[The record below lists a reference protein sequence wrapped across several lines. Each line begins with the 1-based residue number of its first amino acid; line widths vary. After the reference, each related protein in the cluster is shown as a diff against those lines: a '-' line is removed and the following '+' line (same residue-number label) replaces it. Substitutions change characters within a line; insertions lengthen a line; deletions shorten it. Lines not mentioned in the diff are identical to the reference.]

1 MRIANLEEVQPAAL
15 QELNEIMEKQ
25 FAGQAGTQA
34 AKMGGLK
41 SAANIMN
48 YLDTAIE
55 GQLMDAIR
63 EQDEEMSQQIQDLMF
78 VFDNLVDVDDKGIQ
92 AILREVQQDALLKA
106 IKGADEE
113 LKDKIMRNM
122 SKRAAEMLNDDLEA
136 LGPVRISEVE
146 TAQKEILSVARR
158 LSDSGEIMLGGGGGE
173 EFLQERQSRHSFS
186 LGKHM
191 TAKKSFSE
199 NEVNE
204 AKKWDLPFVD
214 DPTAPRENEPTNAL
228 NKRSDWQ
235 YEPPEVEEEIQPP
248 TAEEIEAIRQAAY
261 DEGYQEGKEK
271 GFEEGKAQGLEAGLA
286 EGKEQGHTE
295 GLEQGLEEGRQQMT
309 AQAEVWQMLAEKFH
323 DPLSQANDETR
334 DQLVKLAVTLAKA
347 VIKTEVSTNQQV
359 IMQALSEGIKALP
372 INQADYQIHMNPEDI
387 ELVKEH
393 FGEEEITKKGWNL
406 VEAPAMERG
415 GCDITTAQNAVDVS
429 IERRCRDV
437 IDRFLLNQGLS
448 NDQPLACPF

>member
-1 MRIANLEEVQPAAL
+1 MAKVDDMTQTKITSVHKHFIEEIQNYSTIGFQSQDFVKRALTAALGEDKAANLIDQILMGSGAKGLDSLKWMDSKQVASIIRNEHPQIQTIVLSYLEPEQSAEILAQFPEKVRLDLLMRIANLEEVQPAAL

-122 SKRAAEMLNDDLEA
+122 SKRAAEMLADDLEA

-173 EFLQERQSRHSFS
+173 EFL
-186 LGKHM
+186 
-191 TAKKSFSE
+191 
-199 NEVNE
+199 
-204 AKKWDLPFVD
+204 
-214 DPTAPRENEPTNAL
+214 
-228 NKRSDWQ
+228 
-235 YEPPEVEEEIQPP
+235 
-248 TAEEIEAIRQAAY
+248 
-261 DEGYQEGKEK
+261 
-271 GFEEGKAQGLEAGLA
+271 
-286 EGKEQGHTE
+286 
-295 GLEQGLEEGRQQMT
+295 
-309 AQAEVWQMLAEKFH
+309 
-323 DPLSQANDETR
+323 
-334 DQLVKLAVTLAKA
+334 
-347 VIKTEVSTNQQV
+347 
-359 IMQALSEGIKALP
+359 
-372 INQADYQIHMNPEDI
+372 
-387 ELVKEH
+387 
-393 FGEEEITKKGWNL
+393 
-406 VEAPAMERG
+406 
-415 GCDITTAQNAVDVS
+415 
-429 IERRCRDV
+429 
-437 IDRFLLNQGLS
+437 
-448 NDQPLACPF
+448 